1 MQHSIW
7 NEKYRPQSLEDL
19 IIGEEQKQK
28 FQEYVDT
35 QTIPH
40 IGLFG
45 KQGSGKTT
53 LAKIFVKNID
63 CDFLYLNATEDR
75 SMDVIKEKVGGFAS
89 SNSFKPIKIVI
100 LDEASHILEA
110 SQVLLLNM
118 METFSFKTRFIL
130 TGNYPERL
138 IGPLLSRLQCYEL
151 TPPTKPDVARH
162 LSKILELEN
171 AEFDIKDLSKI
182 INQHYPDIRS
192 IINSIQKYTIDG
204 KLSIG
209 DAKLYD
215 KDYKEKILKIL
226 SNPTSKSITEIRQIL
241 VDVNLSNY
249 EELYKFLYKK
259 IDVFTSKNIGEAII
273 TIEEYR
279 YRSTSRIDQ
288 EITICALLSKLL
300 EITK

>member
-100 LDEASHILEA
+100 LDECLDENTPVT
-110 SQVLLLNM
+110 VLRKGKVEKIPIKHLDEKNDLVK
-118 METFSFKTRFIL
+118 SFNENTKEIQWMPFEL
-130 TGNYPERL
+130 FYKGE
-138 IGPLLSRLQCYEL
+138 QECYEL
-151 TPPTKPDVARH
+151 EFENGEKIVCTESHKWYTDDTNGNPVVVTTKEVIE
-162 LSKILELEN
+162 KGYI
-171 AEFDIKDLSKI
+171 
-182 INQHYPDIRS
+182 
-192 IINSIQKYTIDG
+192 
-204 KLSIG
+204 LSI
-209 DAKLYD
+209 
-215 KDYKEKILKIL
+215 
-226 SNPTSKSITEIRQIL
+226 
-241 VDVNLSNY
+241 
-249 EELYKFLYKK
+249 
-259 IDVFTSKNIGEAII
+259 
-273 TIEEYR
+273 
-279 YRSTSRIDQ
+279 
-288 EITICALLSKLL
+288 
-300 EITK
+300 